1 MDFLTVYK
9 SIKKK
14 VVGLHDQL
22 KLKSLE
28 QATGRP
34 RSLSLVDALTLGV
47 YWKTQDITTKKAL
60 WKDFAPPCTYK
71 TLVVTLNRF
80 ALIILLILKE
90 IMRGNRRRAHLVK
103 HTDSTDIPVCLSKN
117 AGRHKTMSFCSE
129 WGHSGKGWFYGL
141 KLHATTDLN
150 GLLQSFSFTPAN
162 GSEREQFLI
171 LNRDL
176 KGLFVADAGYVS
188 RKLSEAFNREGE
200 RIIFAKPLKS
210 MKKLI
215 TAWQYHLY
223 NTRVRIENT
232 FRSLKMFHGLITSL
246 PRSIDGYLG
255 NYVWSLLAHVLA

>member
-1 MDFLTVYK
+1 MNFLTVYH
-9 SIKKK
+9 SLRKK
-14 VVGLHDQL
+14 VVVLYDQL
-22 KLKSLE
+22 KLNFLE

-34 RSLSLVDALTLGV
+34 RSLSIVDALTLGL
-47 YWKTQDITTKKAL
+47 YWKTQDVTTKKAL

-71 TLVVTLNRF
+71 TLVVTLNHF
-80 ALIILLILKE
+80 AFIALLILKRL
-90 IMRGNRRRAHLVK
+90 MQANREWAHMVK
-103 HTDSTDIPVCLSKN
+103 HTDSTDIPVCLAKN
-117 AGRHKTMSFCSE
+117 AKRHKTMRLYSQ

-141 KLHATTDLN
+141 KLHATTDLR
-150 GLLQSFSFTPAN
+150 GLLLNVSFTPAN

-171 LNRDL
+171 LNQDL
-176 KGLFVADAGYVS
+176 AGLFVADAGYVS
-188 RKLSEAFNREGE
+188 QKLSDAFNREGE
-200 RIIFAKPLKS
+200 RILFAKPYKT

-232 FRSLKMFHGLITSL
+232 FRSLKMFHGLLSSL